1 MSNSGKGLSDE
12 DGEMRFLAEDTPTQG
27 HRKPWKL
34 LIADDDEDVHLATKL
49 VLKDFR
55 FKDRGIEFLDT
66 YDGKSTCDL
75 IRAHPDTA
83 VVLLDVV
90 METTDAGL
98 QVVERIRDEIGNHMV
113 RIILRTGQPGHA
125 PEKEVVLKYHIND
138 YKSKAELTAD
148 KLFTSL
154 VSAFRSFE
162 DFQTIELNRAGLA
175 KMLDAASSMDFRS
188 QNLFVSGLLM
198 QLGTLLDVGKDD
210 LLLLIRRRNED
221 GQDVV
226 MAAVGNCDPVI
237 GGKVEQVLDAEGV
250 RQIAKAFTNR
260 CSYADDK
267 RSIFMVP
274 LPDLIDVAVYIG
286 GPRRV
291 KDTELPLIDKFCMK
305 IVLAYQNFEFVE
317 QSRLDQ
323 YAEIALL
330 AKVTGRAD
338 FLTIPYIAGYGRLSR
353 DIAQDMREK
362 GALRMTYS
370 RYPELIERAA
380 MFADIGNDGIPSSIL
395 EKPAELSPDERTLLR
410 SHPERGERMLRD
422 VFATVAVGRVIGL
435 AREVALTHHE
445 RFDGKGYPSGLK
457 GMNIP
462 LSGRIVA
469 VANSYTAL
477 VSRRP
482 WRAAFP
488 HEQALAMIRQDS
500 GSVFDPKVVDS
511 FVAVV
516 DGFRQRAPSRS

>member
-1 MSNSGKGLSDE
+1 MQ
-12 DGEMRFLAEDTPTQG
+12 FLAEDTLARGQ
-27 HRKPWKL
+27 RKPWKV

-55 FKDRGIEFLDT
+55 FKDRGIEFLDA

-75 IRAHPDTA
+75 IREHPDTA

-98 QVVERIRDEIGNHMV
+98 HVVERIRDEIGNSMV

-162 DFQTIELNRAGLA
+162 DFQTIEANRAGLA

-198 QLGTLLDVGKDD
+198 QLGTLLDVRKDD
-210 LLLLIRRRNED
+210 LLLLIRRRDED

-250 RQIAKAFTNR
+250 RQITKAFSSRT
-260 CSYADDK
+260 SYADDK

-286 GPRRV
+286 GPRRI
-291 KDTELPLIDKFCMK
+291 KEAELPLIDKFCMK
-305 IVLAYQNFEFVE
+305 IALAYQNFEFVE

-338 FLTIPYIAGYGRLSR
+338 FLTIPYIASYGRLR
-353 DIAQDMREK
+353 GCEK
-362 GALRMTYS
+362 
-370 RYPELIERAA
+370 
-380 MFADIGNDGIPSSIL
+380 
-395 EKPAELSPDERTLLR
+395 LSPVNASFRVM
-410 SHPERGERMLRD
+410 RM
-422 VFATVAVGRVIGL
+422 VY
-435 AREVALTHHE
+435 
-445 RFDGKGYPSGLK
+445 FDL
-457 GMNIP
+457 I
-462 LSGRIVA
+462 
-469 VANSYTAL
+469 
-477 VSRRP
+477 
-482 WRAAFP
+482 
-488 HEQALAMIRQDS
+488 
-500 GSVFDPKVVDS
+500 
-511 FVAVV
+511 
-516 DGFRQRAPSRS
+516 